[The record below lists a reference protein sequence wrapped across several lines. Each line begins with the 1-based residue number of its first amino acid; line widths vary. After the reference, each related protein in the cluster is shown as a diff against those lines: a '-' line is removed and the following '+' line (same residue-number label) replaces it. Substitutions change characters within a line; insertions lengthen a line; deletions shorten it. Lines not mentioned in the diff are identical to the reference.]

1 MINLFKLTLLFII
14 YCNQAYSDELV
25 NLRFGSNEEKKRIV
39 LDLDKDLSFDHKTF
53 DDKIQINFK
62 QRIKINKNIRAKDN
76 LKSIHFD
83 EEKNNL
89 VLKFKKRIFKTN
101 IYLLKKKKKHSFS
114 RIVID
119 YSLQGSKKRIII
131 IDPGHGGK
139 DSGAV
144 GLYKNL
150 EKNITLQVGLI
161 LKEKFNKET
170 NFKVILT
177 REKDIFLKLRNRTKI
192 AKKNNADI
200 FISLHA
206 DFNRNSRA
214 RGISLY
220 TLSERASD
228 KEAAA
233 LARRENRSDLIDGV
247 DLSGESSEVTSI
259 LLDLTKRD
267 TLNQSSLLVNFLI
280 KAFKKE
286 MNLLQR
292 THRYAG
298 FAVLKSLDIPSVL
311 VEMGY
316 LSNKYDSKLLIDK
329 NYQKKLSDKIV
340 KAVIEYFNWKD
351 KNNI

>member
-192 AKKNNADI
+192 AKK
-200 FISLHA
+200 
-206 DFNRNSRA
+206 
-214 RGISLY
+214 
-220 TLSERASD
+220 
-228 KEAAA
+228 K
-233 LARRENRSDLIDGV
+233 
-247 DLSGESSEVTSI
+247 
-259 LLDLTKRD
+259 
-267 TLNQSSLLVNFLI
+267 QC
-280 KAFKKE
+280 
-286 MNLLQR
+286 
-292 THRYAG
+292 
-298 FAVLKSLDIPSVL
+298 
-311 VEMGY
+311 
-316 LSNKYDSKLLIDK
+316 
-329 NYQKKLSDKIV
+329 
-340 KAVIEYFNWKD
+340 
-351 KNNI
+351 

>member
-1 MINLFKLTLLFII
+1 MIKFFKLIFLLIL

-25 NLRFGSNEEKKRIV
+25 NLRFGSNAENKRIV
-39 LDLDKDLSFDHKTF
+39 LDLKKDVPFDH
-53 DDKIQINFK
+53 
-62 QRIKINKNIRAKDN
+62 RIDKNIIEIIFKKKISININVKAKEN
-76 LKSIHFD
+76 LDSISFNKQ
-83 EEKNNL
+83 ENML
-89 VLKFKKRIFKTN
+89 VLKFKRNIFNTN
-101 IYLLKKKKKHSFS
+101 IYLLKKKQNYYS

-119 YSLQGSKKRIII
+119 FTLKNNKKRTIV

-150 EKNITLQVGLI
+150 EKNITLKVGLI
-161 LKEKFNKET
+161 LKEKFKQQT
-170 NFKVILT
+170 NFNVILT
-177 REKDIFLKLRNRTKI
+177 REKDFFLKLRNRTKI

-200 FISLHA
+200 FLSLHA
-206 DFNRNSRA
+206 DFNKNSRA

-233 LARRENRSDLIDGV
+233 LARRENRSDLIEGV

-280 KAFKKE
+280 KAFKNE

-316 LSNKYDSKLLIDK
+316 LSNKYDSKLLVNE
-329 NYQKKLSDKIV
+329 NYQKKLADKIV
-340 KAVIEYFNWKD
+340 KAVIEYFDWKD

>member
-1 MINLFKLTLLFII
+1 MINFFKFIFI
-14 YCNQAYSDELV
+14 FIVYCNQAYSNELV

-39 LDLDKDLSFDHKTF
+39 LDLLEDVTFNHKIHGKKIEIDFKEKIKITKSFQIKNYLDSIDYNDKSNRL
-53 DDKIQINFK
+53 ILNFK
-62 QRIKINKNIRAKDN
+62 Q
-76 LKSIHFD
+76 SIFS
-83 EEKNNL
+83 
-89 VLKFKKRIFKTN
+89 TN
-101 IYLLKKKKKHSFS
+101 VYLLKKKKNLHS

-119 YSLQGSKKRIII
+119 YSLKDKKKKTII

-150 EKNITLQVGLI
+150 EKNITLKVGLL
-161 LKEKFNKET
+161 LKEKFKKNT
-170 NFKVILT
+170 NYKVILT
-177 REKDIFLKLRNRTKI
+177 RDKDYFLTLRNRTKI

-206 DFNRNSRA
+206 DYNKISKT

-220 TLSERASD
+220 TLSEKASD

-247 DLSGESSEVTSI
+247 DLSNQTSEVTSI

-280 KAFKKE
+280 KAFKNE

-311 VEMGY
+311 IEMGY
-316 LSNKYDSKLLIDK
+316 LSNKYDSKLLMTDD
-329 NYQKKLSDKIV
+329 YQKKLAEKIV
-340 KAVIEYFNWKD
+340 KAVINYFNWKD
-351 KNNI
+351 QNNS

>member
-1 MINLFKLTLLFII
+1 MKLNYDENLNKI
-14 YCNQAYSDELV
+14 SLV
-25 NLRFGSNEEKKRIV
+25 F
-39 LDLDKDLSFDHKTF
+39 
-53 DDKIQINFK
+53 
-62 QRIKINKNIRAKDN
+62 NKNIF
-76 LKSIHFD
+76 S
-83 EEKNNL
+83 
-89 VLKFKKRIFKTN
+89 TN
-101 IYLLKKKKKHSFS
+101 VYLLKKKQNVHS

-119 YSLQGSKKRIII
+119 YFNKNNRKRIII

-139 DSGAV
+139 DSGAI

-150 EKNITLQVGLI
+150 EKDITLKVGLLI
-161 LKEKFNKET
+161 KNE
-170 NFKVILT
+170 FKKYPNYKIVLT
-177 REKDIFLKLRNRTKI
+177 REKDYFIKLRNRTRI
-192 AKKNNADI
+192 AKQNNADI

-247 DLSGESSEVTSI
+247 DLSSETSEVTSI

-280 KAFKKE
+280 DSFKKD

-311 VEMGY
+311 IEMGY
-316 LSNKYDSKLLIDK
+316 LSNKHDSKLLVTES
-329 NYQKKLSDKIV
+329 YQKKLSKKIV
-340 KAVIEYFNWKD
+340 KAIIEYFDWKD
-351 KNNI
+351 KNNG

>member
-1 MINLFKLTLLFII
+1 MINFIKFII
-14 YCNQAYSDELV
+14 FFIFYCNQAYSDELV
-25 NLRFGSNEEKKRIV
+25 NLRFGSNAENKRIV
-39 LDLDKDLSFDHKTF
+39 LDLKKDVPFDH
-53 DDKIQINFK
+53 
-62 QRIKINKNIRAKDN
+62 RIDKNIIEIIFKKKISINSNVKAKEN
-76 LKSIHFD
+76 LDSISFNKQ
-83 EEKNNL
+83 ENML
-89 VLKFKKRIFKTN
+89 VLKFKRNIFNTN
-101 IYLLKKKKKHSFS
+101 IYLLKKKQNSYS

-119 YSLQGSKKRIII
+119 FTLKNNKKRTIV

-150 EKNITLQVGLI
+150 EKNITLKVGLI
-161 LKEKFNKET
+161 LKEKFKQQT
-170 NFKVILT
+170 NFNVILT
-177 REKDIFLKLRNRTKI
+177 REKDFFLKLRNRTKI

-200 FISLHA
+200 FLSLHA
-206 DFNRNSRA
+206 DFNKNSRA

-233 LARRENRSDLIDGV
+233 LARRENRSDLIEGV

-280 KAFKKE
+280 KAFKNE

-316 LSNKYDSKLLIDK
+316 LSNKYDSKLLVNE
-329 NYQKKLSDKIV
+329 NYQKKLADKIV
-340 KAVIEYFNWKD
+340 KAVIEYFDWKD

>member
-1 MINLFKLTLLFII
+1 M
-14 YCNQAYSDELV
+14 
-25 NLRFGSNEEKKRIV
+25 
-39 LDLDKDLSFDHKTF
+39 
-53 DDKIQINFK
+53 
-62 QRIKINKNIRAKDN
+62 
-76 LKSIHFD
+76 
-83 EEKNNL
+83 
-89 VLKFKKRIFKTN
+89 LKFKRNIFNTN
-101 IYLLKKKKKHSFS
+101 IYLLKKKQNTYS

-119 YSLQGSKKRIII
+119 FTLKNNKKRTIV

-150 EKNITLQVGLI
+150 EKNITLKVGLI
-161 LKEKFNKET
+161 LKEKFKQQT
-170 NFKVILT
+170 NFNVILT
-177 REKDIFLKLRNRTKI
+177 REKDFFLKLRNRTKI

-200 FISLHA
+200 FLSLHA
-206 DFNRNSRA
+206 DFNKNSRA

-233 LARRENRSDLIDGV
+233 LARRENRSDLIEGV

-280 KAFKKE
+280 KAFKNE

-316 LSNKYDSKLLIDK
+316 LSNKYDSKLLVNE
-329 NYQKKLSDKIV
+329 NYQKKLADKIV
-340 KAVIEYFNWKD
+340 KAVIEYFDWKD